1 MATKFSE
8 FITKINTADVA
19 YLVGYNGLENVK
31 IDPAL
36 LVGGSSPV
44 KLTSQTLL
52 ASSWIISGNY
62 YIYSFSNV
70 NVTTSCD
77 VSVTPQNESYLTAYN
92 AQVLPF
98 VGVALG
104 VATFYSQFPP
114 SADIVVDIV
123 ITQTT

>member
-8 FITKINTADVA
+8 FTTKTDTNDVA

-36 LVGGSSPV
+36 LGGSSSV

-52 ASSWIISGNY
+52 ESSWSVSGDY
-62 YIYSFSNV
+62 YIYTFLNA
-70 NVTTSCD
+70 NIDTTCD
-77 VSVTPQNESYLTAYN
+77 VSVTPQNSSYLTAYN
-92 AQVLPF
+92 AQILPF
-98 VGVALG
+98 VGVSSGA
-104 VATFYSQFPP
+104 ATFYSQFPP
-114 SADIVVDIV
+114 AADMVVDIV